1 MSAKEPPPKKSKSF
15 VNDEK
20 TQKNVSPSTVNSPSP
35 GTSAS
40 SSKELIE
47 KSIKLVDQLLKKGV
61 DVNFATET
69 KEPALHSAISA
80 NNLPLVEKL
89 ISAGADVNM
98 MSLAKGPFY
107 DLTPLQ
113 VAVENENVKIVEL
126 LIKNNAHVNI
136 DSKRSTVLTKAAR
149 KGNFELVDLLIKA
162 GAHVNPDSEQA
173 KPLHMAIA
181 KNNYEMTECLIARG
195 ADVNSISKNRTSLQ
209 TAVKRGNKPIVE
221 LLLRHSA
228 DVNDCLNG
236 KSVLCIAVENNN
248 FELAELLLNA
258 GACINPISFYGVPLH
273 WAILE
278 NNYGMVEYLITRGA
292 DVNGIGFVDKYP
304 YQLHGNFSPLQ
315 LAVRVNNLNIINL
328 LLNNNADINLVVNN
342 DEFFDDSIT
351 ALHFAVEFD
360 YSEAAKL
367 LLNNN
372 TIDLEVVTAINQE
385 SVLHYA
391 ARYSKDDSMVNALL
405 EAGADVNHLNGF
417 GNAAI
422 SCSATLD
429 VRNSMEQHIVKL
441 VAAGFAV
448 GEKNLQEVEE
458 EQIENLYEKCCNEIE
473 MMRKV
478 KIFETNY
485 SFYEILK
492 KSRHEIALFLI
503 NVSDDNFF
511 NEDDLRLRFPLYGG
525 IIYNRL
531 KKGIDRRNFLLKVL
545 HLLYDILSE
554 QLPELILRKVT
565 QYLTNQDLKISS
577 E

>member
-1 MSAKEPPPKKSKSF
+1 MSTEEPPPKKLKSL
-15 VNDEK
+15 VNANEK
-20 TQKNVSPSTVNSPSP
+20 TQEVSASTMDSSP

-40 SSKELIE
+40 SPDEFIK
-47 KSIKLVDQLLKKGV
+47 KSIKLLDQLLKKGV

-69 KEPALHSAISA
+69 NEPALHSAISA

-107 DLTPLQ
+107 DTTPLQ

-162 GAHVNPDSEQA
+162 GAHVNPDSEQG

-181 KNNYEMTECLIARG
+181 KNNYEMTEYLIARG
-195 ADVNSISKNRTSLQ
+195 ADVNSISKNRTTLQ
-209 TAVKRGNKPIVE
+209 TAVKRGNKAIAE
-221 LLLRHSA
+221 LLLRHNV

-248 FELAELLLNA
+248 FELVELLLNA
-258 GACINPISFYGVPLH
+258 GACINSISFYGVPLH

-278 NNYGMVEYLITRGA
+278 NNYKMVEYLITRGA
-292 DVNGIGFVDKYP
+292 NVNGIGFVDKYP

-328 LLNNNADINLVVNN
+328 LLDNNADVNLVVNN
-342 DEFFDDSIT
+342 DDFFDDSMT
-351 ALHFAVEFD
+351 SLHFAIEFD
-360 YSEAAKL
+360 YQEAAKL
-367 LLNNN
+367 LLNYN
-372 TIDLEVVTAINQE
+372 TIDLNVVTAIKE
-385 SVLHYA
+385 ETVLHYA
-391 ARYSKDDSMVNALL
+391 ARYCKDDSMVNVLL
-405 EAGADVNHLNGF
+405 EAGVDVNHLNGF

-422 SCSATLD
+422 RCSATLD
-429 VRNSMEQHIVKL
+429 VRISMEQHIVKL
-441 VAAGFAV
+441 VAAGFNV
-448 GEKNLQEVEE
+448 CEKNLLEVDE
-458 EQIENLYEKCCNEIE
+458 EQFENLYEKCCNEIE
-473 MMRKV
+473 MIRKV

-492 KSRHEIALFLI
+492 KSRHEIALFLM
-503 NVSDDNFF
+503 NVSDDNLF
-511 NEDDLRLRFPLYGG
+511 NEDDLRLQFPLYGG
-525 IIYNRL
+525 IIYNCL
-531 KKGIDRRNFLLKVL
+531 KKAFDRKNLLLKVL
-545 HLLYDILSE
+545 NLLYDVLSE

-565 QYLTNQDLKISS
+565 KYLTNQDLKTSS
-577 E
+577 K